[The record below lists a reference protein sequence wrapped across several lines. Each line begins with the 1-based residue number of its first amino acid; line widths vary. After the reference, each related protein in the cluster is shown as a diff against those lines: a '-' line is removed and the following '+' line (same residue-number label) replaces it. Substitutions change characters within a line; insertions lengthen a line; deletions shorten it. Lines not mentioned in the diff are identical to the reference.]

1 MTFSFSFTA
10 ILKQIKPLNI
20 MRYVVDSPMVAHL
33 WAHQSQDSARN
44 GSNFYFEGKNIYSY
58 GSHFRCASVE
68 TNRQG
73 QKAYL
78 VTTRTYSNTTAKH
91 MGMVRSAIP
100 CGAQIFNTARSV
112 SLYHGKLH
120 EQDYREAAYYIV
132 DQVEYIDDCIKA
144 QAKSRSRNYTELVKK
159 YLLDVGRWIEF
170 WGLDKRQKSATG
182 RWLMPV
188 LTKLSGTAKN
198 DKAKFWDVTGERPR
212 YSYDLPREDKSEHQE
227 LFLDILSRGLFQTTA
242 IEGFEARVS
251 QLFID
256 RTGDPLLWEHF
267 EERRE
272 RQEETNRRNAELRE
286 QQYAERREQW
296 RREEE
301 MRQRVA
307 HMSFEEKR
315 ELWYSGEISNRLFS
329 VPFGLGFN
337 ALLRV
342 RNGHIETSMGIRVK
356 AEEAERL
363 WKLVER
369 FHKNETDFRHDLVK
383 DADRHQWSI
392 NSYQNDIMTAG
403 CHRIAYEEMRNAAR
417 QLGIAA

>member
-1 MTFSFSFTA
+1 
-10 ILKQIKPLNI
+10 

-44 GSNFYFEGKNIYSY
+44 GSNFYFDGKNIYSY

-68 TNRQG
+68 TNQQG
-73 QKAYL
+73 RKAYL
-78 VTTRTYSNTTAKH
+78 VTTRNYSNTTRKH
-91 MGMVRSAIP
+91 MGLVRSAIP
-100 CGAQIFNTARSV
+100 CGELVFDTARAV

-132 DQVEYIDDCIKA
+132 DQIENINGYIKA
-144 QAKSRSRNYTELVKK
+144 QPKSRSQNYTRKVEDC
-159 YLLDVGRWIEF
+159 LLDIGRWIEF

-182 RWLMPV
+182 HWLMPV
-188 LTKLSGTAKN
+188 LSKLSSTAKN
-198 DKAKFWDVTGERPR
+198 DKAKFWNVTGERSR

-227 LFLDILSRGLFQTTA
+227 LFLDILSRGLLQPSTT
-242 IEGFEARVS
+242 EGFGNRIA

-267 EERRE
+267 EERKE

-286 QQYAERREQW
+286 QRYAELREQW

-307 HMSFEEKR
+307 HMTFEEKR

-329 VPFGLGFN
+329 VPFGLDFN

-363 WKLVER
+363 WRLVER

-403 CHRIAYEEMRNAAR
+403 CHRIAYEEMHNAAR

>member
-1 MTFSFSFTA
+1 
-10 ILKQIKPLNI
+10 

-58 GSHFRCASVE
+58 GAHFRCASVE
-68 TNRQG
+68 TNQQG

-78 VTTRTYSNTTAKH
+78 VTTRNYSNTTRKH
-91 MGMVRSAIP
+91 MGLVRNAIP
-100 CGAQIFNTARSV
+100 CGELVFDTVRAV

-132 DQVEYIDDCIKA
+132 DQIENIDGYIKA
-144 QAKSRSRNYTELVKK
+144 QPKSRSQNYARKVEDC
-159 YLLDVGRWIEF
+159 LLDIGRWIEF

-182 RWLMPV
+182 HWLMPV
-188 LTKLSGTAKN
+188 LSKLSSTAKN
-198 DKAKFWDVTGERPR
+198 DKAKFWNVTGERSR
-212 YSYDLPREDKSEHQE
+212 YSYDLPEDKSEHQE
-227 LFLDILSRGLFQTTA
+227 LFLDILSRGLFQPSTT
-242 IEGFEARVS
+242 EGFENRIA

-267 EERRE
+267 EERKE

-286 QQYAERREQW
+286 QRYAELREQW
-296 RREEE
+296 CREEE

-307 HMSFEEKR
+307 HMTFEEKR

>member
-1 MTFSFSFTA
+1 
-10 ILKQIKPLNI
+10 

-73 QKAYL
+73 RKAYL

-132 DQVEYIDDCIKA
+132 DQVEKIDECIKA
-144 QAKSRSRNYTELVKK
+144 QAKSRSRDYTEQVEK

-170 WGLDKRQKSATG
+170 WGLDTRQKSATG

-188 LTKLSGTAKN
+188 LTKLSDTAKN
-198 DKAKFWDVTGERPR
+198 DKAKFWNVTGERPR

-242 IEGFEARVS
+242 IEGFETRVS
-251 QLFID
+251 KLFID

-286 QQYAERREQW
+286 QRYAELREQ
-296 RREEE
+296 
-301 MRQRVA
+301 
-307 HMSFEEKR
+307 
-315 ELWYSGEISNRLFS
+315 
-329 VPFGLGFN
+329 
-337 ALLRV
+337 
-342 RNGHIETSMGIRVK
+342 
-356 AEEAERL
+356 
-363 WKLVER
+363 
-369 FHKNETDFRHDLVK
+369 
-383 DADRHQWSI
+383 
-392 NSYQNDIMTAG
+392 
-403 CHRIAYEEMRNAAR
+403 
-417 QLGIAA
+417 